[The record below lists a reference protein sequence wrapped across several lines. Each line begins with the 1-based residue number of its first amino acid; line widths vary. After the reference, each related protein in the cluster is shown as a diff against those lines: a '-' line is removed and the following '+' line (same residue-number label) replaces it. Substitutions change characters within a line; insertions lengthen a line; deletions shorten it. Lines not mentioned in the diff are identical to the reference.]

1 MLGKFLKIF
10 GGDNLGGEK
19 PPPATAP
26 AADKTPDVLA
36 NELVAEGNH
45 AEQAGNLQVAC
56 ERYRKAVETAP
67 GNANAHL
74 NLGIGLEAAGDIEL
88 ACKSYETV
96 LRIDP
101 ANSYANYNLGR
112 HFFSRND
119 LVRAEPLLKL
129 AVQSNPG
136 FPEARVVLSMLL
148 ERGGDLAAAAAELE
162 AALRDRPDYFGALG
176 NYADLLL
183 KLGRRDD
190 ARSAL
195 RKAATLQP
203 GDFGAN
209 YKLANL
215 FVQAGQHADA
225 QRYFEQALRIK
236 PDSIDTLAAMVNLH
250 TTGGRLDAAANA
262 AEAALRLR
270 PDWPEL
276 LFNYGLIRKR
286 QNRNSDAEVVFRKMI
301 AIDPAFASAYQM
313 LGATL
318 VAQCRVQDALA
329 ILAEGRKRCP
339 DAFELESAELFAL
352 NCVEEVSAD
361 ELFQRHASYGKRLEQ
376 HKPARFAFRENSRD
390 PGRRLRVGYVSSDL
404 KRHVVPQFLLPL
416 LEERDRSAIEIHC
429 YSTGDTSDDMT
440 ARVRTQS
447 DVWRDAGRMNSEQL
461 ADLIHNDHIDILI
474 DLTGHSSVSNL
485 EVFAQAPAPIQASWL
500 GYLNTTGMTRMQY
513 RLTDDYCDP
522 PDLTDRYHTEKLV
535 RLPNSQ
541 WCYRP
546 YVEVDLEQEAPVRK
560 NGTVTFGS
568 FNHGM
573 KITGGVRR
581 LWSEILRK
589 LPESRLLVAGMTD
602 EQARE
607 NFHRDLEQSGVARGR
622 ITIFPYMAPEEYF
635 RLFGKVDIALDTMPF
650 SGGTTTCD
658 ALWMGVPVI
667 TLPGVKSWSRSAS
680 SVLVNLGLDDWV
692 ARSEQDYVRRAVAFS
707 ADASTIAELRRSL
720 RSRML
725 GSPLMDRKQFA
736 RDVEAAY
743 RRMWQSWCEQPG
755 V

>member
-1 MLGKFLKIF
+1 
-10 GGDNLGGEK
+10 
-19 PPPATAP
+19 
-26 AADKTPDVLA
+26 
-36 NELVAEGNH
+36 
-45 AEQAGNLQVAC
+45 
-56 ERYRKAVETAP
+56 
-67 GNANAHL
+67 
-74 NLGIGLEAAGDIEL
+74 
-88 ACKSYETV
+88 
-96 LRIDP
+96 
-101 ANSYANYNLGR
+101 
-112 HFFSRND
+112 
-119 LVRAEPLLKL
+119 
-129 AVQSNPG
+129 VQSNPG

-250 TTGGRLDAAANA
+250 TTGGRL
-262 AEAALRLR
+262 
-270 PDWPEL
+270 
-276 LFNYGLIRKR
+276 
-286 QNRNSDAEVVFRKMI
+286 DAEVVFRKMI

>member
-250 TTGGRLDAAANA
+250 TTGGRL
-262 AEAALRLR
+262 
-270 PDWPEL
+270 
-276 LFNYGLIRKR
+276 
-286 QNRNSDAEVVFRKMI
+286 DAEVVFRKMI